1 MALAIGPRMQK
12 AAKVLGFVL
21 LGVVSLLFFLQMTFP
36 YARVKDRMVDSLSNK
51 YEVSVG
57 AVRRGWLPGKMI
69 MEKVTLRSRQVKAD
83 DVQST
88 MFFPR
93 VEIDVGVLGLVRGVA
108 GVDVDVEMPGGK
120 HLVLTVAV
128 SKQQFSVHVK
138 GDKVPAQGLPTREYA
153 MMPMAGALNIL
164 ADLTAPLERNRVDWS
179 KLVGRVSLA
188 CPTGCTV
195 GDGSR
200 VKFPT
205 LNQRSEAMMG
215 KGVEFGPVNV
225 DRFAAQMDFA
235 KGIAK
240 ISKWDFQSKDG
251 SAKLDIEI
259 KLDKVFGN
267 SAIEGCVRYDASD
280 ELRKRVPS
288 THSQIM
294 VIGGMKGPDGLFQV
308 HLSDRVGHMRK
319 LSQLCPDLGSTP
331 GTNQRPNLTINSDA
345 DAVFNKKEP
354 IEPPV
359 VTTPPV
365 TPPPTTATPPAL
377 DAAPAPAGVVPG
389 TAPVA
394 PGAGSGVE
402 PVKAQLIPQGAGTA
416 GAAGVGEAT
425 DKPVEKPAESI
436 IQ

>member
-1 MALAIGPRMQK
+1 MQK
-12 AAKVLGFVL
+12 LLKALGFVVLGL
-21 LGVVSLLFFLQMTFP
+21 LSLLLFLQMTFP
-36 YARVKDRMVDSLSNK
+36 YARVKDRLVDGLSNK

-69 MEKVTLRSRQVKAD
+69 MEKVTLRSRLVKAD
-83 DVQST
+83 DVQTT

-93 VEIDVGVLGLVRGVA
+93 LEIDVGVLGLVRGVA

-120 HLVLTVAV
+120 HLVLTVEV
-128 SKQQFSVHVK
+128 SKSQFSVHIQ
-138 GDKVPAQGLPTREYA
+138 GGKVPAQGLPTREYA
-153 MMPMAGALNIL
+153 MMPISGALDIN
-164 ADLTAPLERNRVDWS
+164 ADLTAPLEKNRVDWS

-188 CPTGCTV
+188 CLNGCTV

-235 KGIAK
+235 KGVAK

-251 SAKLDIEI
+251 TAKLDIEI

-267 SAIEGCVRYDASD
+267 SVIEGCVRYDASD

-319 LSQLCPDLGSTP
+319 LSQLCPDLGSVP
-331 GTNQRPNLTINSDA
+331 ATNQRPNLTVMPDS
-345 DAVFNKKEP
+345 DAVFTKKEP
-354 IEPPV
+354 LDPPMVPSTAPPV
-359 VTTPPV
+359 A
-365 TPPPTTATPPAL
+365 PPPATPPTP
-377 DAAPAPAGVVPG
+377 DAAPAGTVPSA
-389 TAPVA
+389 APGAPVGAAPESVKTQIVA
-394 PGAGSGVE
+394 PGN
-402 PVKAQLIPQGAGTA
+402 GTA
-416 GAAGVGEAT
+416 GAAGVGEAA
-425 DKPVEKPAESI
+425 DKPVEKAAEPV

>member
-12 AAKVLGFVL
+12 AAKIFGYVL
-21 LGVVSLLFFLQMTFP
+21 LGLVSLLFFLQMTFP
-36 YARVKDRMVDSLSNK
+36 YVRVKDRMVDALSSK

-57 AVRRGWLPGKMI
+57 AVRRGWMPGKMI
-69 MEKVTLRSRQVKAD
+69 MEKVTLRSRQDKAD

-93 VEIDVGVLGLVRGVA
+93 LVIDVGILGLVRSIA
-108 GVDVDVEMPGGK
+108 SVDVDVEMPGGK
-120 HLVLTVAV
+120 HLVLAVTV
-128 SKQQFSVHVK
+128 SKQQFSVHVR

-153 MMPMAGALNIL
+153 MMPMAGALNIS
-164 ADLTAPLERNRVDWS
+164 ADLTAPLEKNRVDWS
-179 KLVGRVSLA
+179 KLAGHVSLA
-188 CPTGCTV
+188 CLNGCTV
-195 GDGSR
+195 GDGTR

-215 KGVEFGPVNV
+215 KGVEFGPINV
-225 DRFAAQMDFA
+225 EHFAAQMDFA

-251 SAKLDIEI
+251 TAKLDIEI

-267 SAIEGCVRYDASD
+267 SVIEGCVRYDVSD

-308 HLSDRVGHMRK
+308 HLTDRVGHMRK
-319 LSQLCPDLGSTP
+319 LSQLCPDIGSVP
-331 GTNQRPNLTINSDA
+331 GTNQRPSLTVLPEA

-354 IEPPV
+354 IEQPV
-359 VTTPPV
+359 VPSTTPPV
-365 TPPPTTATPPAL
+365 PLPPTAL
-377 DAAPAPAGVVPG
+377 DAAPSGTGPGNAPGTPAVPG
-389 TAPVA
+389 A
-394 PGAGSGVE
+394 PGGTGVE
-402 PVKAQLIPQGAGTA
+402 PVKAHYIPPGNGTA
-416 GAAGVGEAT
+416 GAAGVGDAA
-425 DKPVEKPAESI
+425 DKPVEKPADPI

>member
-12 AAKVLGFVL
+12 LLKALGFVML
-21 LGVVSLLFFLQMTFP
+21 AFIALLFFLQMTFP
-36 YARVKDRMVDSLSNK
+36 YARVKDRMVDALSNK

-57 AVRRGWLPGKMI
+57 SVRRGWLPGKMI
-69 MEKVTLRSRQVKAD
+69 MEKVTLRSRLVKAD
-83 DVQST
+83 DVQTT

-93 VEIDVGVLGLVRGVA
+93 LEIDVGVLGLVRGVA

-120 HLVLTVAV
+120 HLVLTLAI
-128 SKQQFSVHVK
+128 SKTQFAVHVD
-138 GDKVPAQGLPTREYA
+138 GAKVPAQGLPTREYA
-153 MMPMAGALNIL
+153 MMPMSGALDIK

-188 CPTGCTV
+188 CLNGCTV

-251 SAKLDIEI
+251 SAKLDVEI

-267 SAIEGCVRYDASD
+267 SVIEGCVRYDASD
-280 ELRKRVPS
+280 VLRKRVPS

-319 LSQLCPDLGSTP
+319 LSQLCPDLGSVP
-331 GTNQRPNLTINSDA
+331 ATNQRPNLTVMPEGDP
-345 DAVFNKKEP
+345 VFAKKEP
-354 IEPPV
+354 VEQPV
-359 VTTPPV
+359 APSTAPPV
-365 TPPPTTATPPAL
+365 TPPPATPPAL
-377 DAAPAPAGVVPG
+377 DAAPAGTVPNS
-389 TAPVA
+389 APVA
-394 PGAGSGVE
+394 PGAPAGSGVE
-402 PVKAQLIPQGAGTA
+402 PVKAQFIPPGTGTA
-416 GAAGVGEAT
+416 GATGAGETT
-425 DKPVEKPAESI
+425 DKPVEKPAEPV